1 MRTLFFFFGLAFTL
15 QVAAQN
21 HPVDK
26 QKHKIVFQL
35 TSSDSLVH
43 KATLRQIGHILEAA
57 PSSKIEVVCH
67 SNGLPFLVAAQS
79 TQVAKIKELE
89 AKGVDF
95 MACENT
101 MRDRKVNAAD
111 LISGC
116 QTVPSGVLEVIRKQ
130 EKHWAYIKAGF

>member
-1 MRTLFFFFGLAFTL
+1 MRILFFFLCLAISLRAT
-15 QVAAQN
+15 AQN

-35 TSSDSLVH
+35 TSGDSLVH
-43 KATLRQIGHILEAA
+43 KGMLRQIGHILEAA
-57 PSSKIEVVCH
+57 PNSKIEVVCH

-101 MRDRKVNAAD
+101 MRDRKVTAAD
-111 LISGC
+111 LVIGC
-116 QTVPSGVLEVIRKQ
+116 QTVPSGVLEVARKQ